1 MAQLRRRLSRYLT
14 DVYIRNACEFGRSTS
29 PIPSLRV
36 AGLFRHHRRL
46 TFVRGIQSIAARCV
60 GTAGCRSMKQLS
72 DLLTVKAIEVA
83 GQEKHSTWSG
93 KRKSE
98 HVGDQHETSSTGQ
111 KISKEERRDA
121 KRARRAM
128 NRNEQ
133 ENDNHHSTDPEVAVR
148 EETNVPPPG
157 HEDMVTLGKSAEED
171 LAKPERR
178 KKKSKESRKA
188 QSTSFTTGT
197 QGAKEEIAETME
209 NEAKNRVNSSK
220 DMDKTAAKA
229 VRKAE
234 KARKISEARRNIL
247 SGTFPD
253 GMVAGQDVK
262 SANGEGALR
271 NRDVP
276 IDPTEEISGIVR
288 SATDSVADAVGV
300 RKAEKE
306 TKKRLKAL
314 KKAQSG
320 EKSNTLP
327 MTMSNGVSRHS
338 ASSAENTI
346 YLTSTY
352 VEDPDLSN
360 LSETEVDAFLSSN
373 FISITDPSS
382 TTPLRPII
390 MFSHLP
396 KAAITSPSPF
406 AGFKA
411 PTPIQSAAWPFLLSK
426 RDVIGVAETGS
437 GKTLAFGVPCIR
449 SILSSPSFS
458 SGRKTKAK
466 AGPVSAAR
474 AVIVSPTRELA
485 VQIHEQLEKLA
496 SPAKLS
502 TACIYGGVPKDPQRQ
517 ALATAHIIVATPGRL
532 NDLIEEGA
540 ADLSQVNYLVLDEAD
555 RMLDKGFEAAIRT
568 IIQCTP
574 STSSGRQTLM
584 FTATWPPSV
593 RELAATFMHQP
604 VHISIGENNPS
615 GELRANARI
624 TQKVEVLEPEAKQ
637 FRLLQIIK
645 QHQGGSKNKN
655 DRILVFCLYKKE
667 AVRIEG
673 YLHSKGLR
681 VAGIHG
687 DLNQERRMASLE
699 AFKSGNCPLL
709 VATDVAARGLDIPAV
724 KLVLNVTFPL
734 TVEDYVHRIGRYVS
748 LSSPLLYHL
757 CPLHHTALPPALFL
771 RSPK

>member
-1 MAQLRRRLSRYLT
+1 MQQTLDRLT
-14 DVYIRNACEFGRSTS
+14 
-29 PIPSLRV
+29 V
-36 AGLFRHHRRL
+36 AGTEML
-46 TFVRGIQSIAARCV
+46 
-60 GTAGCRSMKQLS
+60 
-72 DLLTVKAIEVA
+72 E
-83 GQEKHSTWSG
+83 QEKHSTRSK

-98 HVGDQHETSSTGQ
+98 HVGDQHETSSAGQ
-111 KISKEERRDA
+111 EISKEERRNA
-121 KRARRAM
+121 KRARRAA
-128 NRNEQ
+128 NRNKQ
-133 ENDNHHSTDPEVAVR
+133 ESGGGNHGIDPEVTVHER
-148 EETNVPPPG
+148 TNGTPGG
-157 HEDMVTLGKSAEED
+157 HEDIATHCKPPRED
-171 LAKPERR
+171 LSRLEKG
-178 KKKSKESRKA
+178 KKKKRKTPKEEK
-188 QSTSFTTGT
+188 STSFEPKKASEAT
-197 QGAKEEIAETME
+197 KEIAKTIE
-209 NEAKNRVNSSK
+209 NEVKNEENTIA
-220 DMDKTAAKA
+220 DTDKATAKA

-234 KARKISEARRNIL
+234 RARKRLEAQGKSSSEIVTNGR
-247 SGTFPD
+247 
-253 GMVAGQDVK
+253 VEGQDVK
-262 SANGEGALR
+262 SANDEGEIRTR
-271 NRDVP
+271 NLSNGPAEDSLEDVR
-276 IDPTEEISGIVR
+276 PT
-288 SATDSVADAVGV
+288 TNSVADTTGTP
-300 RKAEKE
+300 KAEKE
-306 TKKRLKAL
+306 AKKRLKAL
-314 KKAQSG
+314 KEAQNG
-320 EKSNTLP
+320 EKSNRLP
-327 MTMSNGVSRHS
+327 LTTSNGVSKHS
-338 ASSAENTI
+338 ASLPGSKI
-346 YLTSTY
+346 PSTSSY
-352 VEDPDLSN
+352 VEDSDLSS
-360 LSETEVDAFLSSN
+360 LPQTKIDAFLSSN

-390 MFSHLP
+390 SFSHLP
-396 KAAITSPSPF
+396 KAALTSPSPF
-406 AGFKA
+406 TGFKA

-449 SILSSPSFS
+449 SILSSPSIS
-458 SGRKTKAK
+458 SKSNQKAK
-466 AGPVSAAR
+466 TGPVSAAR
-474 AVIVSPTRELA
+474 AVMVSPTRELA

-496 SPAKLS
+496 TPAKLY

-517 ALATAHIIVATPGRL
+517 ALLTAHIIVATPGRL

-637 FRLLQIIK
+637 SRLLQIIK

-699 AFKSGNCPLL
+699 AFKSGSCPLL

-734 TVEDYVHRIGRYVS
+734 TVEDYVHRIGRYVFI
-748 LSSPLLYHL
+748 SSPL
-757 CPLHHTALPPALFL
+757 PPLPPPFQSHSFPPPVLLTFN
-771 RSPK
+771 